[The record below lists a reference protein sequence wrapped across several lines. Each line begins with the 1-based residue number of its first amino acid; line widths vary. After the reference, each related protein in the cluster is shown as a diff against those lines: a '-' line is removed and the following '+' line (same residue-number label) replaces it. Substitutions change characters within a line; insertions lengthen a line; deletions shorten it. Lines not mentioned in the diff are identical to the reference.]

1 MANKMQ
7 NNNKNK
13 VGSVESPI
21 NKKYLRRH
29 TIRVLILALITF
41 LGLYFITK
49 YFGINPSSNGEEI
62 ALSAIIGILGIE
74 TLGVILYYSLRY
86 SVKGDE
92 ASTLRNLFRIIGYTA
107 LIIFLFSLLSIN
119 VTGLLLS
126 AGFLGIVLGLAAQST
141 LSNFIAGVYLL
152 SSKAFEP
159 GDRVTMHTW
168 QYNMVPQSY
177 PHDKFVP
184 GFFGKI
190 KNIGLLYTEL
200 TNDENTPV
208 YVPNSI
214 VVQALVLNYG
224 RAPENTVKL
233 QFDIS
238 TKIPYERVKKR
249 IIETL
254 KTKKVKNYEI
264 AIEYLHDQIYVI
276 TIHLIYEFF
285 DRRELRSEIYE
296 KIIKDIQN
304 DEKNAKNKKKKQ

>member
-1 MANKMQ
+1 MTEKKAERK
-7 NNNKNK
+7 K
-13 VGSVESPI
+13 VDKIDEKIDKLV
-21 NKKYLRRH
+21 NRKYLRKH
-29 TIRVLILALITF
+29 TIRVLIIAFASFIF
-41 LGLYFITK
+41 LYLITK
-49 YFGINPSSNGEEI
+49 YIGITPSNNGQEV

-74 TLGVILYYSLRY
+74 VLGFILYISLKS
-86 SVKGDE
+86 SVKGEE
-92 ASTLRNLFRIIGYTA
+92 ASTLRNLFRIIGYTI
-107 LIIFLFSLLSIN
+107 LIIFLLSLLSIN

-152 SSKAFEP
+152 SRKAFEP

-184 GFFGKI
+184 GFFGRI

-200 TNDENTPV
+200 TNDEGIPV

-238 TKIPYERVKKR
+238 TKVPFKNVKSR
-249 IIETL
+249 IMEILDARKIE
-254 KTKKVKNYEI
+254 NYSI
-264 AIEYLHDQIYVI
+264 NIEYLHNEIYVI
-276 TIHLIYEFF
+276 TVHLIYEFQ
-285 DRRELRSEIYE
+285 DRRSLRSEIYE
-296 KIIKDIQN
+296 KIIKDIQ
-304 DEKNAKNKKKKQ
+304 DQENKIKTKKR

>member
-1 MANKMQ
+1 MAEK
-7 NNNKNK
+7 KNAEK
-13 VGSVESPI
+13 IDEKIDKLV
-21 NKKYLRRH
+21 NRKYLRKH
-29 TIRVLILALITF
+29 TIRVLIIAFASFIF
-41 LGLYFITK
+41 LYLVTK
-49 YFGINPSSNGEEI
+49 YFGVAPSNNGQEV

-74 TLGVILYYSLRY
+74 ILGFILYISLKS
-86 SVKGDE
+86 SVKSEE
-92 ASTLRNLFRIIGYTA
+92 ASTLRNLFRIIGYA
-107 LIIFLFSLLSIN
+107 ILIIFLLSLLSIN

-184 GFFGKI
+184 GFFGRI

-200 TNDENTPV
+200 INDEGIPV

-238 TKIPYERVKKR
+238 TKIPFKNVKSR

-254 KTKKVKNYEI
+254 NSRKIENYSI
-264 AIEYLHDQIYVI
+264 HIEYLHNDIYVI
-276 TIHLIYEFF
+276 TVHLIYEFQ
-285 DRRELRSEIYE
+285 DRRGLRSEIYE
-296 KIIKDIQN
+296 KIIKDMQ
-304 DEKNAKNKKKKQ
+304 DKENKTKSKK

>member
-1 MANKMQ
+1 MAEK
-7 NNNKNK
+7 KNAERIDEK
-13 VGSVESPI
+13 IDKLV
-21 NKKYLRRH
+21 NRKYLRKH
-29 TIRVLILALITF
+29 TIRVLIIAFASFIF
-41 LGLYFITK
+41 LYLVTK
-49 YFGINPSSNGEEI
+49 YFGVAPSNNGQEV

-74 TLGVILYYSLRY
+74 ILGFILYISLKS
-86 SVKGDE
+86 SVKSEE
-92 ASTLRNLFRIIGYTA
+92 ASTLRNLFRIIGYA
-107 LIIFLFSLLSIN
+107 ILIIFLLSLLSIN

-184 GFFGKI
+184 GFFGRI

-200 TNDENTPV
+200 INDEGIPV

-238 TKIPYERVKKR
+238 TKIPFKNVKSR

-254 KTKKVKNYEI
+254 NSRKIENYSI
-264 AIEYLHDQIYVI
+264 HIEYLHNDIYVI
-276 TIHLIYEFF
+276 TVHLIYEFQ
-285 DRRELRSEIYE
+285 DRRGLRSEIYE
-296 KIIKDIQN
+296 KIIKDMQ
-304 DEKNAKNKKKKQ
+304 DKENKTKSKK

>member
-1 MANKMQ
+1 MAEKKAEK
-7 NNNKNK
+7 KNAEK
-13 VGSVESPI
+13 IDEKIDKLV
-21 NKKYLRRH
+21 NRKYLRKH
-29 TIRVLILALITF
+29 TIRVLIIAFASFIF
-41 LGLYFITK
+41 LYLVTK
-49 YFGINPSSNGEEI
+49 YFGVAPSNNGQEV

-74 TLGVILYYSLRY
+74 ILGFILYISLKS
-86 SVKGDE
+86 SVKSEE
-92 ASTLRNLFRIIGYTA
+92 ASTLRNLFRIIGYA
-107 LIIFLFSLLSIN
+107 ILIIFLLSLLSIN

-184 GFFGKI
+184 GFFGRI

-200 TNDENTPV
+200 INDEGIPV

-238 TKIPYERVKKR
+238 TKIPFKNVKSR

-254 KTKKVKNYEI
+254 NSRKIENYSI
-264 AIEYLHDQIYVI
+264 HIEYLHNDIYVI
-276 TIHLIYEFF
+276 TVHLIYEFQ
-285 DRRELRSEIYE
+285 DRRGLRSEIYE
-296 KIIKDIQN
+296 KIIKDMQ
-304 DEKNAKNKKKKQ
+304 DKENKTKSKK

>member
-1 MANKMQ
+1 MAGKKAEK
-7 NNNKNK
+7 KNPEK
-13 VGSVESPI
+13 IDEKIDKLV
-21 NKKYLRRH
+21 NRKYLRKH
-29 TIRVLILALITF
+29 TIRVLIIAFASFIF
-41 LGLYFITK
+41 LYLVTK
-49 YFGINPSSNGEEI
+49 YFGVAPSNNGQEV

-74 TLGVILYYSLRY
+74 ILGFILYISLKS
-86 SVKGDE
+86 SVKSEE
-92 ASTLRNLFRIIGYTA
+92 ASTLRNLFRIIGYA
-107 LIIFLFSLLSIN
+107 ILIIFLLSLLSIN

-184 GFFGKI
+184 GFFGRI

-200 TNDENTPV
+200 INDEGIPV

-238 TKIPYERVKKR
+238 TKIPFKNVKSR

-254 KTKKVKNYEI
+254 NSRKIENYSI
-264 AIEYLHDQIYVI
+264 HIEYLHNDIYVI
-276 TIHLIYEFF
+276 TVHLIYEFQ
-285 DRRELRSEIYE
+285 DRRGLRSEIYE
-296 KIIKDIQN
+296 KIIKDMQ
-304 DEKNAKNKKKKQ
+304 DKENKTKSKK